1 MHLQEDE
8 EDHLMQEPADARE
21 RKAVAAAAAL
31 KVQLKEEGQKNSVF
45 DVFGIVFPKE
55 KRSLNCKMK
64 KVFIPL
70 FLFLG
75 LMAFGQESTV
85 VTGKVLNAANDVPIE
100 NAHIV
105 NLNQVIGAVSGNEGN
120 FEIKAEVND
129 TLYFSYLGFKSIRV
143 RVTNDWLKY
152 GEVKVKMTEL
162 GIALEEVVVSPI
174 QLTGYLEIDAKNIP
188 IYENYRYSIS
198 GLNQGYEGGDYSPNA
213 VSRVLGA
220 VFNPADALYNIFGRQ
235 PKQMKKLREMKQ
247 DDEIRNLLQ
256 SKFDRQTLMAVLGIN
271 RMDIDEV
278 LRRCDYST
286 DFINSAN
293 DLQILDAMSGCYEEY
308 KVLNR

>member
-1 MHLQEDE
+1 M
-8 EDHLMQEPADARE
+8 
-21 RKAVAAAAAL
+21 
-31 KVQLKEEGQKNSVF
+31 
-45 DVFGIVFPKE
+45 
-55 KRSLNCKMK
+55 RSLNHSMK
-64 KVFIPL
+64 KILAPL
-70 FLFLG
+70 FFLIG
-75 LMAFGQESTV
+75 FMAFSQEESTV
-85 VTGKVLNAANDVPIE
+85 VTGKVLNAANDVPIQ

-105 NLNQVIGAVSGNEGN
+105 NLNQVIGAVTGEEGE
-120 FEIKAEVND
+120 FQIKANVND
-129 TLYFSYLGFKSIRV
+129 TLYFSYLGFKPIRV

-162 GIALEEVVVSPI
+162 GIALEEVVVSPV

-188 IYENYRYSIS
+188 IFENYRYSIS
-198 GLNQGYEGGDYSPNA
+198 GLNQGYEGGEYSPNA
-213 VSRVLGA
+213 LSRVLGA
-220 VFNPADALYNIFGRQ
+220 VFNPADALYNIFGKQ
-235 PKQMKKLREMKQ
+235 PQQMRKLREMKQ
-247 DDEIRNLLQ
+247 DDEIRRLLQ

-278 LRRCDYST
+278 LRRCNYSK